1 LHDHDGEAPVG
12 AEAFRHHVATDWN
25 IEYEGLMKKSGLAAI
40 AASMLLAC
48 TGCTVVSPDAGQ
60 QAVLID
66 KPVIFGHGGVRA
78 EPVLTGLTYTWFSTH
93 KIYVNMFPQQY
104 DGNFSDLMSSDGVP
118 LDFHAII
125 RLQVTDPVALVK
137 NFGQDW
143 YKNNVEQEFFNRV
156 RSAVKKHGMNET
168 AIQTTAIDEIDSE
181 VSREMTEYLNQNKL
195 PIRLL
200 KITVGKA
207 NPPDAVRNQRVETA
221 QQEQRVLTEQKRDL
235 AEQSRKAAEQSR
247 AEADNAYRLAMN
259 LSPAQFVEMERIK
272 MQTEVCA
279 VKDAKCTF
287 IIGSAVDPVVNVK

>member
-1 LHDHDGEAPVG
+1 MRMRRYFTFAVP
-12 AEAFRHHVATDWN
+12 
-25 IEYEGLMKKSGLAAI
+25 
-40 AASMLLAC
+40 LLLIFS
-48 TGCTVVSPDAGQ
+48 GCTVVSPDAGQ

-66 KPVIFGHGGVRA
+66 KPFIFGHGGVRDQ
-78 EPVLTGLTYTWFSTH
+78 PVLPGLTYAWFSTQ

-104 DGNFSDLMSSDGVP
+104 DGNFGDLMSSDGVP

-125 RLQVTDPVALVK
+125 RLQVIDPVVLVRD
-137 NFGQDW
+137 FGQDW

-168 AIQTTAIDEIDSE
+168 AIQTTAIEEIDSE
-181 VSREMTEYLNQNKL
+181 VTQAMGMYLKENKL
-195 PIRLL
+195 PIRLV

-221 QQEQRVLTEQKRDL
+221 QQEQRVLTEHKRDL

-247 AEADNAYRLAMN
+247 AEADNAYRNAMN

-272 MQTEVCA
+272 MQSAVCGN
-279 VKDAKCTF
+279 KDSKCTF
-287 IIGSAVDPVVNVK
+287 IIGTHVDPVLSVK

>member
-1 LHDHDGEAPVG
+1 MGKLGC
-12 AEAFRHHVATDWN
+12 
-25 IEYEGLMKKSGLAAI
+25 AAI
-40 AASMLLAC
+40 AAWVLFVCA
-48 TGCTVVSPDAGQ
+48 GCTVVSPDAGQ
-60 QAVLID
+60 AAVLID
-66 KPVIFGHGGVRA
+66 KPMLFGHGGVRA
-78 EPVLTGLTYTWFSTH
+78 EAVSTGLTYTWFSTN
-93 KIYVNMFPQQY
+93 KIYVDMFPQQY

-125 RLQVTDPVALVK
+125 RLQVVDPVVLVK
-137 NFGQDW
+137 DFGQNW

-181 VSREMTEYLNQNKL
+181 VSGAMAAYLHDNKL
-195 PIRLL
+195 PIRLI

-259 LSPAQFVEMERIK
+259 LSPAQFVEMQRIK

-279 VKDAKCTF
+279 VADAKCTF
-287 IIGSAVDPVVNVK
+287 IIGSQIDPVINVK

>member
-1 LHDHDGEAPVG
+1 MIVRTWRPSAAMAAAEVSDQTGEFMGKLVG
-12 AEAFRHHVATDWN
+12 KA
-25 IEYEGLMKKSGLAAI
+25 LAA
-40 AASMLLAC
+40 SLLLAC
-48 TGCTVVSPDAGQ
+48 GGCTVVSPDAGQ

-66 KPVIFGHGGVRA
+66 KPVIFGHGGVRP
-78 EPVLTGLTYTWFSTH
+78 EPVSTGLTYTWFSTH

-125 RLQVTDPVALVK
+125 RLQVVDPVALVK

-181 VSREMTEYLNQNKL
+181 VSREMTEYLRDNQL

-221 QQEQRVLTEQKRDL
+221 QQEQRVLTEHKRDL
-235 AEQSRKAAEQSR
+235 AEQARKAAEQSR
-247 AEADNAYRLAMN
+247 AEADNAYRVAMN
-259 LSPAQFVEMERIK
+259 LNPAQFVEMERIR
-272 MQTEVCA
+272 MQSAVCA
-279 VKDAKCTF
+279 TKDAKCTF
-287 IIGSAVDPVVNVK
+287 IIGGQLAPVLDVK

>member
-1 LHDHDGEAPVG
+1 MKAM
-12 AEAFRHHVATDWN
+12 WN
-25 IEYEGLMKKSGLAAI
+25 FALAA
-40 AASMLLAC
+40 SLLAC
-48 TGCTVVSPDAGQ
+48 GGCTVVSPDAGQ

-66 KPVIFGHGGVRA
+66 KPVLFGHGGVRPEA
-78 EPVLTGLTYTWFSTH
+78 VPTGLSYTWFSTD

-104 DGNFSDLMSSDGVP
+104 DGNFTDLMSSDGVP

-125 RLQVTDPVALVK
+125 RLQVVDPVTLVK

-143 YKNNVEQEFFNRV
+143 YKNNVEQEFFNKV

-181 VSREMTEYLNQNKL
+181 VSREMTEYLRDNKL
-195 PIRLL
+195 PIRLV

-221 QQEQRVLTEQKRDL
+221 QQEQRVLTEHKRDL
-235 AEQSRKAAEQSR
+235 AEQARKAAEQSR

-259 LSPAQFVEMERIK
+259 LNPAQFVEMERIK
-272 MQTEVCA
+272 MQSARLRDEGCEVH
-279 VKDAKCTF
+279 VHHRRPGGPGDKREVT
-287 IIGSAVDPVVNVK
+287 